1 MSKKIIAVVLAAI
14 VAVIGFVFVGCNK
27 DGGETTTAP
36 SDSSSASGEANADWD
51 AIKESGNLVVGIT
64 EYEPMDF
71 QDENGEW
78 TGFDAEYAKAV
89 AEKLGLTVKFV
100 EVDWDN
106 KEMELSSKKVDCLWN
121 GLTITDDRKA
131 NMSISEPYLG
141 NKQVM
146 VTSKDNVEKY
156 GSDITD
162 ARVVAE
168 TGSAGEEL
176 ATANDFFRGAKYT
189 GVDSQ
194 AKALM
199 EVKSGTA
206 DIAVVDY
213 VTSIGSIGEGTDYA
227 DLAVVEAQEFE
238 PEEYGIAFR
247 KGSDI
252 TEKVNGIMKELAA
265 DGTLKKIAE
274 KYKLQD
280 LLLVK

>member
-1 MSKKIIAVVLAAI
+1 MIMKKFKKIAALALAVVSVLALSACGSGADKGGSAADSGKADSDWTY
-14 VAVIGFVFVGCNK
+14 VQQKGKLVIGMTLF
-27 DGGETTTAP
+27 A
-36 SDSSSASGEANADWD
+36 
-51 AIKESGNLVVGIT
+51 
-64 EYEPMDF
+64 PMDYT
-71 QDENGEW
+71 DENGEL
-78 TGFDAEYAKAV
+78 TGFEVDFGKAV
-89 AEKLGLTVKFV
+89 CQKLGIDTDFV
-100 EVDWDN
+100 EINWDA
-106 KEMELSSKKVDCLWN
+106 KENELNSKKVDCLWN
-121 GLTITDDRKA
+121 GLTITPDRKE
-131 NMSISEPYLG
+131 NMSITDAYLG

-146 VTSKDNVEKY
+146 VTLKDNVEKY
-156 GSDITD
+156 GKDITD

-176 ATANDFFRGAKYT
+176 AASNDFFKTAKFT

-213 VTSIGSIGEGTDYA
+213 VTSIGSIGEGTDYTE
-227 DLAVVEAQEFE
+227 LSVVTAKEFE

-252 TEKVNGIMKELAA
+252 TEKVNAAMKELAA
-265 DGTLKKIAE
+265 DGTLLKIAE

-280 LLLVK
+280 LLLIK

>member
-1 MSKKIIAVVLAAI
+1 MIMKKFKKIAALALAVVSVLALSACGSGADKGGSAADSGKADSDWAY
-14 VAVIGFVFVGCNK
+14 VQQKGKLVIGMTLF
-27 DGGETTTAP
+27 A
-36 SDSSSASGEANADWD
+36 
-51 AIKESGNLVVGIT
+51 
-64 EYEPMDF
+64 PMDYT
-71 QDENGEW
+71 DENGEL
-78 TGFDAEYAKAV
+78 TGFEVDFGKAV
-89 AEKLGLTVKFV
+89 CQKLGIDTDFV
-100 EVDWDN
+100 EINWDA
-106 KEMELSSKKVDCLWN
+106 KENELNSKKVDCLWN
-121 GLTITDDRKA
+121 GLTITPDRKE
-131 NMSISEPYLG
+131 NMSITDAYLG

-146 VTSKDNVEKY
+146 VTLKDDVEKY
-156 GSDITD
+156 GKDITD

-176 ATANDFFRGAKYT
+176 AASNDFFKTAKFT

-213 VTSIGSIGEGTDYA
+213 VTSIGSIGEGTDYTE
-227 DLAVVEAQEFE
+227 LSVVTAKEFE

-252 TEKVNGIMKELAA
+252 TEKVNAAMKELAA
-265 DGTLKKIAE
+265 DGTLLKIAE

-280 LLLVK
+280 LLLIK

>member
-1 MSKKIIAVVLAAI
+1 MIMKKFKKIAALALAVVSVLALSACGSGADKGGSAADSGKADSDWAY
-14 VAVIGFVFVGCNK
+14 VQQKGKLVIGMTLF
-27 DGGETTTAP
+27 A
-36 SDSSSASGEANADWD
+36 
-51 AIKESGNLVVGIT
+51 
-64 EYEPMDF
+64 PMDYT
-71 QDENGEW
+71 DENGEL
-78 TGFDAEYAKAV
+78 TGFEVDFGKAV
-89 AEKLGLTVKFV
+89 CQKLGIDTDFV
-100 EVDWDN
+100 EINWDA
-106 KEMELSSKKVDCLWN
+106 KENELNSKKVDCLWN
-121 GLTITDDRKA
+121 GLTITPDRKE
-131 NMSISEPYLG
+131 NMSITDAYLG

-146 VTSKDNVEKY
+146 VTLKDNVEKY
-156 GSDITD
+156 GKDITD

-176 ATANDFFRGAKYT
+176 AASNDFFKTAKFT

-213 VTSIGSIGEGTDYA
+213 VTSIGSIGEGTDYTE
-227 DLAVVEAQEFE
+227 LSVVTAKEFE

-252 TEKVNGIMKELAA
+252 TEKVNAAMKELAA
-265 DGTLKKIAE
+265 DGTLLKIAE

-280 LLLVK
+280 LLLIK

>member
-1 MSKKIIAVVLAAI
+1 MKKFKKIMALALAACGNNANNGGSSADSDKAADSDWAY
-14 VAVIGFVFVGCNK
+14 VQGKGKLVIGMTLFAPMDYMDDNGELTGFEVDFGKAVCKKLGVDIDFVEIN
-27 DGGETTTAP
+27 
-36 SDSSSASGEANADWD
+36 WD
-51 AIKESGNLVVGIT
+51 AKEN
-64 EYEPMDF
+64 
-71 QDENGEW
+71 
-78 TGFDAEYAKAV
+78 
-89 AEKLGLTVKFV
+89 
-100 EVDWDN
+100 
-106 KEMELSSKKVDCLWN
+106 ELNSKKVDCLWN
-121 GLTITDDRKA
+121 GLTITPDRKE
-131 NMSISEPYLG
+131 NMSITDAYLG

-156 GSDITD
+156 GKDITD
-162 ARVVAE
+162 ARIVAE

-176 ATANDFFRGAKYT
+176 ATANDFFKTAKFT

-213 VTSIGSIGEGTDYA
+213 VTSIGSIGEGTDYT
-227 DLAVVEAQEFE
+227 DLAVVTAQEFE

-252 TEKVNGIMKELAA
+252 TEKVNAAMKELAA
-265 DGTLKKIAE
+265 DGTLLKIAE

-280 LLLVK
+280 LLLIK

>member
-51 AIKESGNLVVGIT
+51 AIKESGNLGVGIT

-121 GLTITDDRKA
+121 GMTITDELKKSMDISDAYVINAQVIVMKA
-131 NMSISEPYLG
+131 DAI
-141 NKQVM
+141 
-146 VTSKDNVEKY
+146 EKY
-156 GSDITD
+156 KTTD
-162 ARVVAE
+162 DMKELTFAVEA
-168 TGSAGEEL
+168 GSAGASAAKDAGLKTKEVDL
-176 ATANDFFRGAKYT
+176 QTTALTEVKAGTSDACVIDIT
-189 GVDSQ
+189 M
-194 AKALM
+194 AKAM
-199 EVKSGTA
+199 V
-206 DIAVVDY
+206 
-213 VTSIGSIGEGTDYA
+213 GEGTSYA
-227 DLAVVEAQEFE
+227 DLAVGTSLTE
-238 PEEYGIAFR
+238 EEYGVGCR
-247 KGSDI
+247 QGSALVSKI
-252 TEKVNGIMKELAA
+252 NEATKELAA
-265 DGTLKKIAE
+265 DGTMKKLAE
-274 KYKLQD
+274 KYNLS
-280 LLLVK
+280 LAF

>member
-1 MSKKIIAVVLAAI
+1 MIMKKFKKIMALALAACGNNANNGGSSADSDKAADSDWAY
-14 VAVIGFVFVGCNK
+14 VQGKGKLVIGMTLFAPMDYMDDNGELTGFEVDFGKAVCKKLGVDIDFVEIN
-27 DGGETTTAP
+27 
-36 SDSSSASGEANADWD
+36 WD
-51 AIKESGNLVVGIT
+51 AKEN
-64 EYEPMDF
+64 
-71 QDENGEW
+71 
-78 TGFDAEYAKAV
+78 
-89 AEKLGLTVKFV
+89 
-100 EVDWDN
+100 
-106 KEMELSSKKVDCLWN
+106 ELNSKKVDCLWN
-121 GLTITDDRKA
+121 GLTITPDRKE
-131 NMSISEPYLG
+131 NMSITDAYLG

-156 GSDITD
+156 GKDITD
-162 ARVVAE
+162 ARIVAE

-176 ATANDFFRGAKYT
+176 ATANDFFKTAKFT

-213 VTSIGSIGEGTDYA
+213 VTSIGSIGEGTDYT
-227 DLAVVEAQEFE
+227 DLAVVTAQEFE

-252 TEKVNGIMKELAA
+252 TEKVNAAMKELAV
-265 DGTLKKIAE
+265 DGTLLKIAE

-280 LLLVK
+280 LLLIK

>member
-1 MSKKIIAVVLAAI
+1 MKKIKKILAFSLAIVTVLAFAACGKSETAGTAGGDTEKKADSDWAY
-14 VAVIGFVFVGCNK
+14 VQGKGKLVIGMTLF
-27 DGGETTTAP
+27 A
-36 SDSSSASGEANADWD
+36 
-51 AIKESGNLVVGIT
+51 
-64 EYEPMDF
+64 PMDYT
-71 QDENGEW
+71 DENGEL
-78 TGFDAEYAKAV
+78 TGFEVEFGNAV
-89 AEKLGLTVKFV
+89 CDKLGVKPDFV
-100 EVDWDN
+100 EINWDA
-106 KEMELSSKKVDCLWN
+106 KENELNSKKVDCLWN

-146 VTSKDNVEKY
+146 VTAKANVEKY
-156 GSDITD
+156 GKDITG

-176 ATANDFFRGAKYT
+176 ATGNDFFKSAKYT

-252 TEKVNGIMKELAA
+252 TEKVNEIMKELAS

>member
-1 MSKKIIAVVLAAI
+1 MKKFKKIAALALAVVSVLALSACGSGADKGGSAADSGKADSDWAY
-14 VAVIGFVFVGCNK
+14 VQQKGKLVIGMTLF
-27 DGGETTTAP
+27 A
-36 SDSSSASGEANADWD
+36 
-51 AIKESGNLVVGIT
+51 
-64 EYEPMDF
+64 PMDYT
-71 QDENGEW
+71 DENGEL
-78 TGFDAEYAKAV
+78 TGFEVDFGKAV
-89 AEKLGLTVKFV
+89 CQKLGIDTDFV
-100 EVDWDN
+100 EINWDA
-106 KEMELSSKKVDCLWN
+106 KENELNSKKVDCLWN
-121 GLTITDDRKA
+121 GLTITPDRKE
-131 NMSISEPYLG
+131 NMSITDAYLG

-146 VTSKDNVEKY
+146 VTLKDNVEKY
-156 GSDITD
+156 GKDITD

-176 ATANDFFRGAKYT
+176 AASNDFFKTAKFT

-213 VTSIGSIGEGTDYA
+213 VTSIGSIGEGTDYTE
-227 DLAVVEAQEFE
+227 LSVVTAKEFE

-252 TEKVNGIMKELAA
+252 TEKVNAAMKELAA
-265 DGTLKKIAE
+265 DGTLLKIAE

-280 LLLVK
+280 LLLIK

>member
-1 MSKKIIAVVLAAI
+1 MKKFKKIMALALAA
-14 VAVIGFVFVGCNK
+14 VSVFALAACGNNAGNSGSTADGEKKADSDWAYVQGKGKLVIGMTLFAPMDYIDANGELTGFEVDFAKEVCKKLGVETDFVEIN
-27 DGGETTTAP
+27 
-36 SDSSSASGEANADWD
+36 WD
-51 AIKESGNLVVGIT
+51 AKEN
-64 EYEPMDF
+64 
-71 QDENGEW
+71 
-78 TGFDAEYAKAV
+78 
-89 AEKLGLTVKFV
+89 
-100 EVDWDN
+100 
-106 KEMELSSKKVDCLWN
+106 ELNSKKVDCLWN
-121 GLTITDDRKA
+121 GLTITPERKE
-131 NMSISEPYLG
+131 NMSITDAYLG

-146 VTSKDNVEKY
+146 VTAKENVDKY
-156 GSDITD
+156 GKDITD

-176 ATANDFFRGAKYT
+176 ATGNEFFKKAKFT

-227 DLAVVEAQEFE
+227 ELSVVTAQEFD

-252 TEKVNGIMKELAA
+252 TEKINAAMKELAA
-265 DGTLKKIAE
+265 DGTLLKIAE

>member
-1 MSKKIIAVVLAAI
+1 MIMKKFKKIMALALAVVSVFALAACGNN
-14 VAVIGFVFVGCNK
+14 ANN
-27 DGGETTTAP
+27 GG
-36 SDSSSASGEANADWD
+36 SSADFGKAVCKKLGVETDFVEINWD
-51 AIKESGNLVVGIT
+51 AKEN
-64 EYEPMDF
+64 
-71 QDENGEW
+71 
-78 TGFDAEYAKAV
+78 
-89 AEKLGLTVKFV
+89 
-100 EVDWDN
+100 
-106 KEMELSSKKVDCLWN
+106 ELNSKKVDCLWN
-121 GLTITDDRKA
+121 GLTITPDRKE
-131 NMSISEPYLG
+131 NMSITDAYLG

-156 GSDITD
+156 GKDITD

-176 ATANDFFRGAKYT
+176 ATGNDFFKTAKFT

-213 VTSIGSIGEGTDYA
+213 VTSIGSIGEGTDYT
-227 DLAVVEAQEFE
+227 DLAVVTAQEFE

-252 TEKVNGIMKELAA
+252 TEKVNAAMKELAA
-265 DGTLKKIAE
+265 DGTLLKIAE

-280 LLLVK
+280 LLLIK